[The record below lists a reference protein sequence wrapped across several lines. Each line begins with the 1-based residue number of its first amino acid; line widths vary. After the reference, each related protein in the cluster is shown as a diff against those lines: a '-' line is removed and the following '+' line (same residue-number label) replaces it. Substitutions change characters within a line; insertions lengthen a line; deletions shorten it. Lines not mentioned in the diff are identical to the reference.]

1 MTMIDQPAAGTW
13 ANTSTVVTKAA
24 TCPAPQQGGKCGSC
38 RNCWNPEIQKHS
50 LRTTLMW
57 FFKNGTGWCQRYNL
71 ESEKKVSS
79 VRDHAPIFRQQAFKR
94 SSSSGSSENLRS
106 AQALKQSNTGRKPRS
121 QGFKPQ
127 AIIYKFQDPRSRVQA
142 HKLRVRGP
150 GNEDK

>member
-1 MTMIDQPAAGTW
+1 
-13 ANTSTVVTKAA
+13 
-24 TCPAPQQGGKCGSC
+24 
-38 RNCWNPEIQKHS
+38 
-50 LRTTLMW
+50 MW

-79 VRDHAPIFRQQAFKR
+79 VRDHAPIFRQQALKR
-94 SSSSGSSENLRS
+94 SS
-106 AQALKQSNTGRKPRS
+106 AQALKQSNTGRKPTS

-127 AIIYKFQDPRSRVQA
+127 AIIYKFQDARSRVQA

>member
-1 MTMIDQPAAGTW
+1 
-13 ANTSTVVTKAA
+13 
-24 TCPAPQQGGKCGSC
+24 
-38 RNCWNPEIQKHS
+38 
-50 LRTTLMW
+50 MW

-94 SSSSGSSENLRS
+94 SS
-106 AQALKQSNTGRKPRS
+106 AQALEPGNTGRKPTS
-121 QGFKPQ
+121 QVFKPQ